1 MQMLPALSMLLLV
14 SSDTARISACMAA
27 DSGGTEVKGDVKDKR
42 LNFKED
48 REGKGRRALS
58 MRDAAAKVGDDD
70 DA

>member
-1 MQMLPALSMLLLV
+1 MQMQPALSMLLLV

-27 DSGGTEVKGDVKDKR
+27 DSGGTEVKEDVKDKR

-48 REGKGRRALS
+48 REGNEIRVLS

-70 DA
+70 EA